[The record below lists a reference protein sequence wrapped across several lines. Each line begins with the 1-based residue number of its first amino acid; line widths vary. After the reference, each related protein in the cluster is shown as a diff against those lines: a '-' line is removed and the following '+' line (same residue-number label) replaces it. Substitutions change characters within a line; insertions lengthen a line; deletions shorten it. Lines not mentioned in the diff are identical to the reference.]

1 MVNNN
6 LKEKNGSRYVFNGT
20 NAKPMFEMEETKLPI
35 LNDGEVLVKVR
46 TATICLSDLHT
57 VCGTRVEP
65 TPRYKS
71 LIRNAS

>member
-1 MVNNN
+1 MVNN
-6 LKEKNGSRYVFNGT
+6 LKEQKNGSRFVFNGT
-20 NAKPMFEMEETKLPI
+20 NAEPMFEMEEAKLPS

-65 TPRYKS
+65 TPR
-71 LIRNAS
+71 